1 MNQETYDSGVD
12 LSGAREMVCHKCGN
26 PLEIGAVTLSYLG
39 SSFPVNLPRCK
50 QCGLVY
56 IPEELALGRMLQ
68 VEKSL
73 EDK

>member
-12 LSGAREMVCHKCGN
+12 LSDAESMVCYKCQI
-26 PLEIGAVTLSYLG
+26 PLEIGTVTLSYLG

-56 IPEELALGRMLQ
+56 IPEELALGKMFQ

>member
-1 MNQETYDSGVD
+1 MKQDSYDSGVD
-12 LSGAREMVCHKCGN
+12 LSDAREMVCNKCGI
-26 PLEIGAVTLSYLG
+26 PLTTGTVTLSYLG
-39 SSFPVNLPRCK
+39 SSFPVNLPKCER
-50 QCGLVY
+50 CGLVY